1 MHITGLNMTNY
12 IIHCYIKRNKQA
24 FDLHQVEAIE
34 VLDTDFCGGMITSR
48 GQYNE
53 MNIFLKSGNQLNITA
68 SKQYCD
74 QILNAFEKL
83 KIITIGDKSCP
94 PKRP

>member
-1 MHITGLNMTNY
+1 MTNY
-12 IIHCYIKRNKQA
+12 IIHCYIKGNKQA
-24 FDLHQVEAIE
+24 FDLDQVEAIE

-53 MNIFLKSGNQLNITA
+53 MNILFKSGNQLNITA
-68 SKQYCD
+68 SKQYCE

-83 KIITIGDKSCP
+83 KVIVIGENN
-94 PKRP
+94 

>member
-1 MHITGLNMTNY
+1 MTNY
-12 IIHCYIKRNKQA
+12 IIYCFIKRNKQA

-34 VLDTDFCGGMITSR
+34 VLDTDFFFVLITSR

-83 KIITIGDKSCP
+83 KLIEIGAIKI
-94 PKRP
+94 

>member
-1 MHITGLNMTNY
+1 MTNY
-12 IIHCYIKRNKQA
+12 IIFCFNKRNNQA
-24 FDLHQVEAIE
+24 FDLQQVEGIE

-53 MNIFLKSGNQLNITA
+53 MNILFKSGNQLNITA
-68 SKQYCD
+68 SKQYCE

-83 KIITIGDKSCP
+83 KVIVIGENN
-94 PKRP
+94 

>member
-1 MHITGLNMTNY
+1 MTNY

-74 QILNAFEKL
+74 QILKAFEKL

>member
-1 MHITGLNMTNY
+1 MTNY
-12 IIHCYIKRNKQA
+12 IIHCYIKENKQA
-24 FDLHQVEAIE
+24 FDLDQVEAIE

-53 MNIFLKSGNQLNITA
+53 MNILFKSGNRLNLTT
-68 SKQYCD
+68 SKKYCE

-83 KIITIGDKSCP
+83 KVIVIGENN
-94 PKRP
+94 